1 MMMYLFLQVRFARFN
16 VFFFFSST
24 EFFLTVGI
32 RASLHTPRLISRDP
46 EVND

>member
-16 VFFFFSST
+16 VFFFSST